1 MPETSAPQ
9 YPVQGEHLM
18 KNAKRDLLP
27 SGYTPSEAVMLFVHA
42 HPDDETTA
50 TGATMAYYAKKGA
63 KVHLLTLTR
72 GEMGEV
78 IPPKLQHLEVGKP
91 GNSDNGEALGEYRT
105 VELNNATA
113 KLGVRKRF
121 FLGEEPATAPGALN
135 IYRDSGMAWGKD
147 GKPVA
152 NPKASEDSLTAQP
165 IAPQAEAIANA
176 IRDIKPDVL
185 ITYDLDGGYGH
196 PDHVRTHQAV
206 LEALKILGDSNDRPI
221 LTWGIEGEFSEQD
234 ARQQCAIT
242 GSVEAKREA
251 MKAHGTQ
258 IVVTGDTT
266 FEFSNK
272 VEQKISA
279 VETYRLLD
287 GNAQR
292 KIPETPTQAGIV
304 SLLITCILLGTL
316 AGIAGSIYHA
326 WVMYT
331 GETPLPVG
339 LVFGFATVFFASLW
353 ASLSL
358 RRGGATVITG
368 AFAFLVIYALAFFVF
383 TRTKEGNAFYNT
395 PRQVHLRHRR
405 AEEKA
410 RRAQTLNNSSRT
422 AP

>member
-1 MPETSAPQ
+1 MPETSTPQ
-9 YPVQGEHLM
+9 YPAQGEHLM

-105 VELNNATA
+105 AELNNATA

-221 LTWGIEGEFSEQD
+221 LTWGIEGEFSERD

-292 KIPETPTQAGIV
+292 KIPETPTQAGTV

-331 GETPLPVG
+331 GETPLPIG

-353 ASLSL
+353 ASLAL
-358 RRGGATVITG
+358 RRSGATIITG
-368 AFAFLVIYALAFFVF
+368 AFAFLVIYAARLYAPGFALRAGKPGLPADWFIRHAMAF
-383 TRTKEGNAFYNT
+383 G
-395 PRQVHLRHRR
+395 
-405 AEEKA
+405 
-410 RRAQTLNNSSRT
+410 
-422 AP
+422 

>member
-1 MPETSAPQ
+1 MERYVIGLDNGGTSTKA
-9 YPVQGEHLM
+9 
-18 KNAKRDLLP
+18 AIFDLTGKEIATAGRSTKVITP
-27 SGYTPSEAVMLFVHA
+27 KSGYTERDMEELWLANCDCIKRA
-42 HPDDETTA
+42 IEKA
-50 TGATMAYYAKKGA
+50 G
-63 KVHLLTLTR
+63 
-72 GEMGEV
+72 
-78 IPPKLQHLEVGKP
+78 I
-91 GNSDNGEALGEYRT
+91 NGEDVLGIAVCGHGKGLY
-105 VELNNATA
+105 
-113 KLGVRKRF
+113 
-121 FLGEEPATAPGALN
+121 P
-135 IYRDSGMAWGKD
+135 WGKD

-304 SLLITCILLGTL
+304 SLLITCILLGIL

-353 ASLSL
+353 ASLAL

-368 AFAFLVIYALAFFVF
+368 AFAFLVIYALAFMRPDSPFVLVNPDYPPIGLYGTLWLLGTPVISLLAFFVF

-410 RRAQTLNNSSRT
+410 RRAQTLNNSSHT

>member
-1 MPETSAPQ
+1 M
-9 YPVQGEHLM
+9 
-18 KNAKRDLLP
+18 
-27 SGYTPSEAVMLFVHA
+27 
-42 HPDDETTA
+42 
-50 TGATMAYYAKKGA
+50 
-63 KVHLLTLTR
+63 
-72 GEMGEV
+72 
-78 IPPKLQHLEVGKP
+78 
-91 GNSDNGEALGEYRT
+91 
-105 VELNNATA
+105 
-113 KLGVRKRF
+113 
-121 FLGEEPATAPGALN
+121 
-135 IYRDSGMAWGKD
+135 
-147 GKPVA
+147 
-152 NPKASEDSLTAQP
+152 TAQP

-221 LTWGIEGEFSEQD
+221 LTWGIEGEFSERD

-292 KIPETPTQAGIV
+292 KIPETPTQAGIA

-331 GETPLPVG
+331 GETPLPIG

-353 ASLSL
+353 ASLAL
-358 RRGGATVITG
+358 RRGGATIITG
-368 AFAFLVIYALAFFVF
+368 AFAFLVIYALAFMRPDSPFVLVNPDYPPIGLYGTLWLLGTPVISLLAFFVF
-383 TRTKEGNAFYNT
+383 IRTKEGNAFYNT

-410 RRAQTLNNSSRT
+410 RRAQMLNNSSRT

>member
-1 MPETSAPQ
+1 
-9 YPVQGEHLM
+9 
-18 KNAKRDLLP
+18 
-27 SGYTPSEAVMLFVHA
+27 MLFVHA

-185 ITYDLDGGYGH
+185 MTST
-196 PDHVRTHQAV
+196 VA
-206 LEALKILGDSNDRPI
+206 
-221 LTWGIEGEFSEQD
+221 
-234 ARQQCAIT
+234 T
-242 GSVEAKREA
+242 G
-251 MKAHGTQ
+251 
-258 IVVTGDTT
+258 
-266 FEFSNK
+266 
-272 VEQKISA
+272 
-279 VETYRLLD
+279 
-287 GNAQR
+287 
-292 KIPETPTQAGIV
+292 TPTMCALTRLCLKHSKSWAIV
-304 SLLITCILLGTL
+304 T
-316 AGIAGSIYHA
+316 
-326 WVMYT
+326 
-331 GETPLPVG
+331 
-339 LVFGFATVFFASLW
+339 
-353 ASLSL
+353 
-358 RRGGATVITG
+358 
-368 AFAFLVIYALAFFVF
+368 
-383 TRTKEGNAFYNT
+383 
-395 PRQVHLRHRR
+395 
-405 AEEKA
+405 
-410 RRAQTLNNSSRT
+410 T
-422 AP
+422 APY

>member
-9 YPVQGEHLM
+9 YPAQGENLM

-63 KVHLLTLTR
+63 KVYLLTLTR

-176 IRDIKPDVL
+176 IRDVKPDVL
-185 ITYDLDGGYGH
+185 IT
-196 PDHVRTHQAV
+196 
-206 LEALKILGDSNDRPI
+206 
-221 LTWGIEGEFSEQD
+221 
-234 ARQQCAIT
+234 
-242 GSVEAKREA
+242 
-251 MKAHGTQ
+251 
-258 IVVTGDTT
+258 
-266 FEFSNK
+266 
-272 VEQKISA
+272 
-279 VETYRLLD
+279 
-287 GNAQR
+287 
-292 KIPETPTQAGIV
+292 
-304 SLLITCILLGTL
+304 
-316 AGIAGSIYHA
+316 
-326 WVMYT
+326 
-331 GETPLPVG
+331 
-339 LVFGFATVFFASLW
+339 
-353 ASLSL
+353 
-358 RRGGATVITG
+358 
-368 AFAFLVIYALAFFVF
+368 
-383 TRTKEGNAFYNT
+383 
-395 PRQVHLRHRR
+395 
-405 AEEKA
+405 
-410 RRAQTLNNSSRT
+410 
-422 AP
+422 